1 MAKVFEASVPT
12 TKKLKS
18 MLKMLV
24 EHGVIRYKDA
34 EVEIELGGTP
44 MMTVAEPKKFDFGDY
59 DQEAGPLPET
69 VTQNVRLESVDD
81 LGNTEDDYLY
91 WSAEG

>member
-1 MAKVFEASVPT
+1 MTKVFNASVPT

-18 MLKMLV
+18 MLKMLL
-24 EHGVIRYKDA
+24 EYGVVRYKDA
-34 EVEIELGGTP
+34 EVEIELGGPP
-44 MMTVAEPKKFDFGDY
+44 MVTMEAPKKFDFGDY
-59 DQEAGPLPET
+59 DQEADPLEGNA
-69 VTQNVRLESVDD
+69 TQNVRLEATDS